1 MNDTQRV
8 DRTATFEIEH
18 IGGIDTT
25 TVELT
30 PGVTVLA
37 GRNATNRTSFLQA
50 IMAVMGSDQA
60 SLKADA
66 DEGTVQLTIGAD
78 TYQRRLSRRNGHI
91 QLEGEPYLEDP
102 TTAELFAFLL
112 ESNDCRRAIVR
123 EDNLRELIMRPVDT
137 EAIAREIDELER
149 ERADIDKQLAE
160 LSDLDDRLPELAAE
174 RQALTDQIEDKREL
188 LADRRAQL
196 NAANRDIQAL
206 RADNEELD
214 TALEELEDAR
224 SQYERLERNIE
235 TERESITALKA
246 DKAEYEAELEELTG
260 ADQDSITDIEHE
272 LSQLR
277 ERVDHLERTTADLQ
291 SLIQF
296 NEDVLAGNADL
307 LEELRAEPDDPTDRL
322 LGDSVTCW
330 TCGSTVSPEQIESAL
345 DSLRSL
351 REKKMTMRESL
362 EEDIDDLESR
372 KRTLESQRD
381 QRQRLERS
389 LSETERELR
398 ERRTTL
404 DSLIE
409 QRDELETTIAS
420 LEAEVET
427 LQADVDEAVLDL
439 QETVNR
445 LEFEIE
451 SLERDRAEIE
461 DEIETIEAELDRRSR
476 LEAQREE
483 LTDALTERRTHI
495 ERLESEAV
503 EAFNTHMAE
512 VLDILGYENIERVW
526 IERTQRSVQQGR
538 QVVNESAFELH
549 IVRSMD
555 DGTVYEDTVTHLSE
569 SEREVIG
576 LVFALAGYLVHEVYE
591 TVPIM
596 LLDSLEAIDADRLAG
611 VIEYFSEYAEY
622 LIVALLVEDADA
634 LPTEIVDT
642 RITDI

>member
-1 MNDTQRV
+1 MDDTQRV
-8 DRTATFEIEH
+8 ERTATFEIEH
-18 IGGIDTT
+18 IGGVDTT
-25 TVELT
+25 TVTLT

-66 DEGTVQLTIGAD
+66 DEGSVTLTVSGN
-78 TYQRRLSRRNGHI
+78 TYHRRLYRQKGHV
-91 QLEGEPYLEDP
+91 QTEGDPYLEDP

-123 EDNLRELIMRPVDT
+123 EGDLRDLIMRPVDT

-149 ERADIDKQLAE
+149 ERADVDDQLE
-160 LSDLDDRLPELAAE
+160 KLSHLDDRLPELEAE
-174 RQALTDQIEDKREL
+174 RQALADQLADKRET
-188 LADRRAQL
+188 LANKRAQL
-196 NAANRDIQAL
+196 ESANRDIQAL
-206 RADNEELD
+206 RTDNEELD
-214 TALEELEDAR
+214 AALEELEDAR

-235 TERESITALKA
+235 TERESITALEA

-296 NEDVLAGNADL
+296 NEDVLAGDADL
-307 LEELRAEPDDPTDRL
+307 LEELRTEPDDPTDRL
-322 LGDSVTCW
+322 LEDSVTCW
-330 TCGSTVSPEQIESAL
+330 TCGSTVSSEQIESAL

-351 REKKMTMRESL
+351 REEKMTMRESL

-427 LQADVDEAVLDL
+427 LQADIDETVLDL

-451 SLERDRAEIE
+451 SLKSDRAEIE

-538 QVVNESAFELH
+538 QVVDESAFELH

-555 DGTVYEDTVTHLSE
+555 DGTVYEDTIAHLSE

-622 LIVALLVEDADA
+622 LVVALLVEDADA
-634 LPTEIVDT
+634 LPAEIVDT